1 MTEATQAG
9 DRLMGTESKLLKYLA
24 LQSPDASQCPLYAK
38 IAELVETKGEAAAL
52 DYFSA
57 VIAVVSE

>member
-1 MTEATQAG
+1 MC
-9 DRLMGTESKLLKYLA
+9 TESKLLKYLA
-24 LQSPDASQCPLYAK
+24 SQGPDASQSPLYAK